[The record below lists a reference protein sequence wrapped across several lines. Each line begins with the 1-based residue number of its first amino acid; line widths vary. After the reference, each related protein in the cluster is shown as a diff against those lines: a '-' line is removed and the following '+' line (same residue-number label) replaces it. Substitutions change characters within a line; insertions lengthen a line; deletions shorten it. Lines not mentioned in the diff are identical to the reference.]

1 MVILDLSSVSYMD
14 QSAGKNLKEWI
25 VKMDKNFQAAVLLA
39 GPSGRTEAMMF
50 SVEIEMS
57 GVFPTIVDAL
67 KHVESNHRDYELGHV
82 NGGVVRDDDD
92 DVGVSEKKGEG
103 GEVAVEVGWATVV
116 RQASV
121 GEKEQSA
128 QL

>member
-25 VKMDKNFQAAVLLA
+25 TKMDKNFQAAVLLA

-50 SVEIEMS
+50 SVEMEMS

-67 KHVESNHRDYELGHV
+67 KHVENNHRDFELEGGHA
-82 NGGVVRDDDD
+82 NGGVVHDED
-92 DVGVSEKKGEG
+92 DVSKKKGEAD
-103 GEVAVEVGWATVV
+103 EVTVDVGWATVV
-116 RQASV
+116 RQTSAEE
-121 GEKEQSA
+121 EKEQSIR
-128 QL
+128 L